1 VLKSTCLIGY
11 LSAGVCK
18 LHKEIL
24 KCIQEL
30 EAAGQE
36 VTVSQIKQRTDCGEA
51 VIEKLLDNHSQVKN
65 DKLEKLLVTHNIS
78 ETQNAIKDQPMPLLI
93 EATMFQMQKSFS
105 DMGNNLWNSVAESA
119 QQVVDLE
126 KQKYTQKVSE
136 ITQAHSQVTSQL
148 LEAKTQLKDIQQSL
162 QSAHESALEA
172 EKTNQRLAAELEAS
186 QHANLAL
193 TTRLEQLKQR
203 IDDSEIGSEVN
214 RQELQRLN
222 KQELVTQKVAQR
234 TAKEKTFI
242 TQELKSIQKELFLSD
257 TIIND
262 LFTENIIDS
271 QFLENYSYDK
281 HKRII
286 DKSSLTKKVFDK

>member
-11 LSAGVCK
+11 LSTEVCK

-36 VTVSQIKQRTDCGEA
+36 ATVSQIKQRTDFDES
-51 VIEKLLDNHSQVKN
+51 VIQQVLDNRSQNKN
-65 DKLEKLLVTHNIS
+65 DDLETLLVSHTTS
-78 ETQNAIKDQPMPLLI
+78 EVQNAILDQPMPLLI
-93 EATMFQMQKSFS
+93 EATMFQMQKNFS
-105 DMGNNLWNSVAESA
+105 DMGNSLWNSVAQSA
-119 QQVVDLE
+119 QQAVDLE

-136 ITQAHSQVTSQL
+136 ITQAHHQVRAQL
-148 LEAKTQLKDIQQSL
+148 FEANQQLKDTQQNL
-162 QSAHESALEA
+162 QALNGSALES
-172 EKTNQRLAAELEAS
+172 EKTNLRLAAELEAS
-186 QHANLAL
+186 QQANSAL
-193 TTRLEQLKQR
+193 TTRLEQLTQR
-203 IDDSEIGSEVN
+203 IDNRDNESEVN

-222 KQELVTQKVAQR
+222 KQGLMSQKVADR

-242 TQELKSIQKELFLSD
+242 TQELKSLQKELFLSD

-286 DKSSLTKKVFDK
+286 DKNSLTKKVFDK